1 MGGAVKAIGNVVNQV
16 SNFVSEVSKVLQQGI
31 QLLRGV
37 QDGLNTVSE
46 SMQGNRQDNRRADA
60 AAQRA
65 VDDREID
72 QMRNQRSRS
81 MQRVRV

>member
-16 SNFVSEVSKVLQQGI
+16 SNFVSEVSKVLQRGI
-31 QLLRGV
+31 QLLQGV
-37 QDGLNTVSE
+37 QSGLNSL
-46 SMQGNRQDNRRADA
+46 SQAMQGNRQDNQRADA

-72 QMRNQRSRS
+72 QLRNQRSRS